1 MANLEA
7 IFRLF
12 FYFLNYY
19 KSMNYQF
26 PKFLRF
32 IFGKNIL
39 WQKPTEQKS
48 IYLTF
53 DDGPTPEVTPQLL
66 DLLDVENVRATF
78 FCVGQNV
85 ERYPQLFSQI
95 LQRGHCVG
103 NHTFNHLQGFHTDF
117 NTYID
122 NVKKAEELIKSPL
135 FRPPHGQITCRQ
147 IRALQTDFQIV
158 MWDIITYDYDKSIGC
173 EKILQNIKKYSK
185 NGSIV
190 VFHDSVK
197 AQKNMFAALPDAIKF
212 WKSENYTFEIL

>member
-1 MANLEA
+1 M
-7 IFRLF
+7 
-12 FYFLNYY
+12 
-19 KSMNYQF
+19 SYQL

-53 DDGPTPEVTPQLL
+53 DDGPIPEVTPQLL
-66 DLLDVENVRATF
+66 DLLEVENIRATF

-85 ERYPQLFSQI
+85 ERYPKLFEEI
-95 LQRGHCVG
+95 KRRGHRVG
-103 NHTFNHLQGFHTDF
+103 NHTFNHLKGFKTNL

-122 NVKKAEELIKSPL
+122 NVKKADKLIKSDL
-135 FRPPHGQITCRQ
+135 FRPPHGQITCRK

-158 MWDIITYDYDKSIGC
+158 MWDLISCDYDNSLSA
-173 EKILQNIKKYSK
+173 EKILQNIKKYSS

-190 VFHDSVK
+190 VFHDSIK

-212 WKSENYTFEIL
+212 WKSEGYVFETL